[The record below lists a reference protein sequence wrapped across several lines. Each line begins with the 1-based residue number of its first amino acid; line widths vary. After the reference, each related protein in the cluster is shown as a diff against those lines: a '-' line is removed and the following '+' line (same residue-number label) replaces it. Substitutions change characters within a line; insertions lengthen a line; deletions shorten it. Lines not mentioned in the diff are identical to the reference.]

1 MLNVGEDILKC
12 DMAETYHIYVIDW
25 YNPPFCVPALPLSFL
40 ADLAVGLKDDSRIKM
55 KLSERRLTLD
65 QVLQTFIV
73 DKLSALIWQ
82 NTKDGHKGR
91 NFPKSLYRTLEGLD
105 EKKKDELEE
114 FETIEEFEEWY
125 KEKHHG

>member
-12 DMAETYHIYVIDW
+12 DMAETYHIYVMDW
-25 YNPPFCVPALPLSFL
+25 YNPPFPVSYL

-55 KLSERRLTLD
+55 KMSEHRLTLE
-65 QVLQTFIV
+65 QTLQAFII
-73 DKLSALIWQ
+73 DKLSTLIWQ

-114 FETIEEFEEWY
+114 FETIEDFEEWY
-125 KEKHHG
+125 KEKHHV

>member
-12 DMAETYHIYVIDW
+12 DMAETYHVFITDW
-25 YNPPFCVPALPLSFL
+25 YNPPFPLSFL

-55 KLSERRLTLD
+55 KMSERRLTLD

-73 DKLSALIWQ
+73 DILSVLIWQ